1 MPFGQV
7 VAPKCIHFTREYN
20 LGFIYRL
27 IAIKD
32 KYSYLPHSRAVRCA
46 GRQGNPSVRGESSM
60 IDRSKDGVPSVTR
73 SVQNLVFVRQML
85 GELRGVAEAEN
96 AQMLCYLIEM
106 AMMEASDLVEANGRQ
121 RPGGRP

>member
-1 MPFGQV
+1 
-7 VAPKCIHFTREYN
+7 
-20 LGFIYRL
+20 
-27 IAIKD
+27 
-32 KYSYLPHSRAVRCA
+32 
-46 GRQGNPSVRGESSM
+46 M